1 MPLLVPHDLLKV
13 LSSSFID
20 GSHPNE
26 AIFFFSGQRP
36 KRDEERDRESG
47 REVEHIHTYMPRVR
61 EEELLR
67 NHPRRMIDSRVFT
80 TYILHNIVQHIQL
93 IR

>member
-1 MPLLVPHDLLKV
+1 
-13 LSSSFID
+13 
-20 GSHPNE
+20 
-26 AIFFFSGQRP
+26 
-36 KRDEERDRESG
+36 
-47 REVEHIHTYMPRVR
+47 MPRVR